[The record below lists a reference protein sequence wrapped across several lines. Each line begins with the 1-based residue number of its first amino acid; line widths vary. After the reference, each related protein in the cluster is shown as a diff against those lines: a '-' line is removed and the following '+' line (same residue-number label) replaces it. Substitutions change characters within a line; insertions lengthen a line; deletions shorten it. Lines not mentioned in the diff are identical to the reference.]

1 MRVCGTGWA
10 CGACYFAWH
19 RCEKQINLMVLE
31 MIYKVEGCL
40 GSKIIQCEQLHY
52 QVKFHFS
59 RSSAPYWYNE
69 WAALWHLID
78 LYWRCCLLDI
88 RISFL
93 WQKGWWILTWH
104 IQAICIVRVQCLLF
118 GFWSLENIM
127 YGLVGIVHIHEVAK
141 SVAEHL
147 AAVVLTG
154 MLFKFLQLLQ
164 NIFCIIFFLKVHKTP
179 FFLCLPDTTPYSF
192 SSIAGTLS
200 SISSWWIVSWCF
212 LHPLQMSMNPSIT
225 SQQYIKLNQCG
236 HLKFFVLL
244 NENEASSKTIWHT
257 WLLNNIK
264 TLQTIS

>member
-1 MRVCGTGWA
+1 MRVRGTGWA

-19 RCEKQINLMVLE
+19 RCEKQINMMVLE

-78 LYWRCCLLDI
+78 VYWRCCLLDI

-118 GFWSLENIM
+118 GFWSLEKIM

-164 NIFCIIFFLKVHKTP
+164 NIFCIIFFSKVHKTP
-179 FFLCLPDTTPYSF
+179 FFLCLILLLIHSQVLRVLFQAFHLGESF
-192 SSIAGTLS
+192 HGVFFTLS
-200 SISSWWIVSWCF
+200 PDVHES
-212 LHPLQMSMNPSIT
+212 
-225 SQQYIKLNQCG
+225 
-236 HLKFFVLL
+236 
-244 NENEASSKTIWHT
+244 
-257 WLLNNIK
+257 
-264 TLQTIS
+264 

>member
-1 MRVCGTGWA
+1 MGRQYFAVQDMRVCGRGWA

-31 MIYKVEGCL
+31 MIYKLEGCL

-78 LYWRCCLLDI
+78 VYWRCCLLDI

-118 GFWSLENIM
+118 GFWSLEKINMGCLELCIFM
-127 YGLVGIVHIHEVAK
+127 KLP
-141 SVAEHL
+141 S
-147 AAVVLTG
+147 
-154 MLFKFLQLLQ
+154 LLQ
-164 NIFCIIFFLKVHKTP
+164 SILQQ
-179 FFLCLPDTTPYSF
+179 LCLQVCCSNFYNCYKICSVLFSSWRSTKPPSFFAWYYSLFILKYCGYSF
-192 SSIAGTLS
+192 KHFILVNHFMVFSS
-200 SISSWWIVSWCF
+200 
-212 LHPLQMSMNPSIT
+212 PSPD
-225 SQQYIKLNQCG
+225 
-236 HLKFFVLL
+236 V
-244 NENEASSKTIWHT
+244 NES
-257 WLLNNIK
+257 
-264 TLQTIS
+264 